1 MKKSLLIGIAI
12 IAASLTIGIVYAEDQ
27 TAGQT
32 TPDSS
37 AAPHKAKKMRKGQDG
52 QQGQQGGGEI
62 QQKFKQQIK
71 AHMDQQKAENEDF
84 KKTLDGKSEQER
96 EVLIKQHRDQQM
108 AENKEFR
115 TKIEADMKSA
125 IKTHRDEMTKKLQS
139 SDMPEADKAEK
150 LKEMQSKWAE
160 KDAFMA
166 KQHSENKAAREQAL
180 ADGKISKDEMSTL
193 KENRKGQRQENKEYR
208 KEHRKNGKQK
218 QDSNTTDAT
227 TPATA
232 Q

>member
-32 TPDSS
+32 SPGSN
-37 AAPHKAKKMRKGQDG
+37 AAPQKAKKMRKGHDG
-52 QQGQQGGGEI
+52 QQGQQGGEF
-62 QQKFKQQIK
+62 QQKFRQQIK
-71 AHMDQQKAENEDF
+71 EHMEQQKAENEDF
-84 KKTLDGKSEQER
+84 KKTLDGKSPQEK

-115 TKIEADMKSA
+115 TKIEADIKSA
-125 IKTHRDEMTKKLQS
+125 IKTHRDEMTKKIQS

-150 LKEMQSKWAE
+150 LKEMQNKWAE
-160 KDAFMA
+160 KDAFIA
-166 KQHSENKAAREQAL
+166 KQQSENKAAREQAL

-193 KENRKGQRQENKEYR
+193 KENRKAQRQENKEYR

-218 QDSNTTDAT
+218 QDSNTTDAA